1 MYLSRLFLNPASSEM
16 RRDLADCQEMHRTI
30 MSAFPLASVPQVNAR
45 EHFGILHRL
54 EVDQRRGKVTLYI
67 QSREKPDWSCLPPDY
82 LMDMPGEENPALK
95 SIIQQYSSLQP
106 GTILYFRLR
115 ANPTR
120 KIDTKTGPDGQRRHG
135 KRVELRQEEDQIN
148 WLRRKGEQGGFELL
162 HVQVNPVVPD
172 VRAIPEKNMGGI
184 FGQRRSGRTVQR
196 QRLTFASVLFE
207 GHLRIID
214 PIMFLTK
221 SLCKGLGP
229 GKAYGMGLLSIAP
242 PVR

>member
-1 MYLSRLFLNPASSEM
+1 MYLSRLFLNPASSRV

-30 MSAFPLASVPQVNAR
+30 MSAFPSLPIPAASAR
-45 EHFGILHRL
+45 ENFSVLHRL
-54 EVDQRRGKVTLYI
+54 EADRRRRKVVLYV

-82 LMDMPGEENPALK
+82 LIDIPAEENPALK

-120 KIDTKTGPDGQRRHG
+120 KIDTKTGSDGRRRHG
-135 KRVELRQEEDQIN
+135 KRVELRRQEDQIK

-162 HVQVNPVVPD
+162 HVQVNPMVPD
-172 VRAIPEKNMGGI
+172 VRTTPEKTQGK
-184 FGQRRSGRTVQR
+184 FSGQRRSGHSLKDQT
-196 QRLTFASVLFE
+196 LTFFSVLFE
-207 GHLRIID
+207 GHLQIID
-214 PIMFLTK
+214 PAKFLSE
-221 SLCKGLGP
+221 SLGKGVGP

-242 PVR
+242 PMR